1 MRVLAIFAASYSAA
15 VLAAVYSGLD
25 RFLLPLGSAFALLAA
40 AAVCSLKRTGRR
52 GKVAALC
59 AAGLATGFLW
69 TMGYQ
74 ALFVAP
80 ARALDEQTVYL
91 TAQVIQWP
99 QEGEQ
104 GYSVLARADTPGGM
118 AVDTLLYVDE
128 QGAGLRPGDEIT
140 SVVRCRFADKTFAG
154 EEITYYTAKGV
165 FLRGTAYGTLHV
177 ERPEQLPL
185 SCIPACVS
193 KALEDSILA
202 AFPDGEGA
210 EVLAIVT
217 GNRARLTQPFT
228 SSLQRTGL
236 SHTAA
241 VSGMH
246 LSFLAA
252 FFTWI
257 LGKYRRR
264 TALVV
269 MPASLFFMVMAGCTP
284 SVVRATV
291 MILLLLAAPLF
302 ERERDDATALAAA
315 LLVLLVQNPLSIAHV
330 GLQLS
335 FGAVAGIFLVSEPI
349 RAWLDQALHIQ
360 HPRRKGLSWALWL
373 VPNYFASTLAAT
385 LGASVFTVPLCALH
399 FSSVSLLSPLSNFLT
414 LWVVAVLFCGGLAV
428 GLVGLVFPGV
438 AGCLAALVV
447 PFVHYQDWVVRAV
460 ARVPFAAIT
469 MGSFSYKLWTILL
482 SFAILFLLIKRSR
495 RAVVIAAALSA
506 VTLVMAVCFTALEF
520 YAGPMSVTALD
531 VGQGQSVL
539 LRQGRHLTLVD
550 CGGDAYDNA
559 GDLAADLIQ
568 NTGRGSLDLLVLTH
582 FHEDH
587 ANGVPQLLE
596 RLRVD
601 KLAVP
606 DTEEDTPLR
615 REILEL
621 AAKQG
626 TQCIVVREDTELL
639 LDDGSTVKLFAPLGD
654 EDENERGL
662 TVLATTGS
670 FDALLT
676 GDMSGE
682 VEQLLLKHAQLPD
695 IELLAAGHHGSK
707 YSTSQE
713 LLDAVTPELV
723 LISVSKNNYY
733 GHPAP
738 ETLERLGKLEVY
750 RTDLNGTVTV
760 NVSRRGA

>member
-1 MRVLAIFAASYSAA
+1 MRVLAIFAASYSLA
-15 VLAAVYSGLD
+15 VLAAVYGSLD
-25 RFLLPLGSAFALLAA
+25 RFLLPLGLGCVLAA
-40 AAVCSLKRTGRR
+40 VAAVCTLNRTGRR
-52 GKVAALC
+52 GKRTALC
-59 AAGLATGFLW
+59 AAGLAAGFLW
-69 TMGYQ
+69 TMGHQ
-74 ALFVAP
+74 ALFVSP
-80 ARALDEQTVYL
+80 ARMMDEQTIYL
-91 TAQVIQWP
+91 KAQVIQWP
-99 QEGEQ
+99 QEGKQ
-104 GYSVLARADTPGGM
+104 GYSVLVRADTLNGT

-128 QGAGLRPGDEIT
+128 QGAGLRLGDNIA
-140 SVVRCRFADKTFAG
+140 SVVRCRFADKTFSG

-165 FLRGTAYGTLHV
+165 FLRGTAYGTLHIQ
-177 ERPEQLPL
+177 RPERLPL
-185 SCIPACVS
+185 TCIPAYVS
-193 KALEDSILA
+193 KVLEDRILA
-202 AFPDGEGA
+202 AFPEGEGA

-217 GNRARLTQPFT
+217 GNRDRLSQPFT

-252 FFTWI
+252 FFTWM
-257 LGKYRRR
+257 LGRYRRR
-264 TALVV
+264 TAVAV
-269 MPASLFFMVMAGCTP
+269 MPVALFFMVMAGCTP

-291 MILLLLAAPLF
+291 MILLLLAAPVF
-302 ERERDDATALAAA
+302 ERERDDATALATA
-315 LLVLLVQNPLSIAHV
+315 LLVLLIQNPLSIAHV

-349 RAWLDQALHIQ
+349 RAWLDQMLRIQ
-360 HPRRKGLSWALWL
+360 HPRRRGLNWALWL
-373 VPNYFASTLAAT
+373 IPNYFVSTLAAT
-385 LGASVFTVPLCALH
+385 LGASVFTIPLCALH

-414 LWVVAVLFCGGLAV
+414 LWAVAVLFCGGLAV
-428 GLVGLVFPGV
+428 GLVGLVLPGV
-438 AGCLAALVV
+438 AEGLAALVV
-447 PFVHYQDWVVRAV
+447 PFVHYQDWVVRNM
-460 ARVPFAAIT
+460 ARIPFAAIT
-469 MGSFSYKLWTILL
+469 MDSFSYKLWTILL

-495 RAVVIAAALSA
+495 RAAAVAGALSA

-520 YAGPMSVTALD
+520 YAGPVSVTALD

-550 CGGDAYDNA
+550 CGGDSYDNA
-559 GDLAADLIQ
+559 GDLAANHIQ
-568 NTGRGSLDLLVLTH
+568 NAGRGKLDLLVLTH

-596 RLRVD
+596 RLTV
-601 KLAVP
+601 KKIVMP
-606 DTEEDTPLR
+606 DVEEDTPLR
-615 REILEL
+615 GEILAL
-621 AAKQG
+621 AEQQG
-626 TQCIVVREDTELL
+626 TQCIVVEKDTVIELE
-639 LDDGSTVKLFAPLGD
+639 DGSALKLFAPLGD
-654 EDENERGL
+654 EEENERGL
-662 TVLATTGS
+662 SVLATTGT

-682 VEQLLLKHAQLPD
+682 VEQLLLRHTNLPD
-695 IELLAAGHHGSK
+695 IELLMAGHHGSK

-713 LLDAVTPELV
+713 LLEAVKPELA

-738 ETLERLGKLEVY
+738 ETLERLAGMEVY